1 MKVKDILQF
10 EVSVFETIENT
21 GSNAKMKVL
30 RMFDT
35 ILLGNQYI
43 NQIENLRRFAGKQT
57 IAEEN
62 QYKQL
67 KKRLPVWTVS
77 CLCGNGTRDI
87 CKYHNVLCI
96 DIDQQDNV
104 GMDPEQAKQD
114 LMKLPSIFF
123 VNSCTI

>member
-21 GSNAKMKVL
+21 GSNANMKVL

-43 NQIENLRRFAGKQT
+43 NQIENLRRFADKQT

-67 KKRLPVWTVS
+67 KKHLPVWTVS

-87 CKYHNVLCI
+87 
-96 DIDQQDNV
+96 
-104 GMDPEQAKQD
+104 
-114 LMKLPSIFF
+114 
-123 VNSCTI
+123 